1 MRKLNVILDQYQ
13 SDAWQIDK
21 QITRPVMWIEYRA
34 WKLDTQVNVTTVV
47 ENRGHGPFRKYAYI
61 TMESRPLIIKVRQ
74 WLIKLTL

>member
-34 WKLDTQVNVTTVV
+34 WKLDTQVHVTTVV
-47 ENRGHGPFRKYAYI
+47 ENRGHGPFRK
-61 TMESRPLIIKVRQ
+61 
-74 WLIKLTL
+74 